1 MAKKK
6 LNLDKK
12 MTSVF
17 DKMAG
22 SHDLDAQLRKESE
35 KLKTELS
42 IDDDKDTPT
51 FKKHNAGNRK
61 PYELSAD
68 GRKRFTTMMTPKL
81 KSRLQAYGNEKGL
94 SVADIIEISSKGF
107 LDERGF

>member
-1 MAKKK
+1 MAKKR

-17 DKMAG
+17 DKMTG
-22 SHDLDAQLRKESE
+22 SQDSGTPINKNVKDNQI
-35 KLKTELS
+35 ELS
-42 IDDDKDTPT
+42 NDTPT

-68 GRKRFTTMMTPKL
+68 GRKRFTTMMTPQL

-94 SVADIIEISSKGF
+94 SVADIIEISTKEFLEDKGF
-107 LDERGF
+107 

>member
-1 MAKKK
+1 
-6 LNLDKK
+6 

-22 SHDLDAQLRKESE
+22 SQNSE
-35 KLKTELS
+35 KQANKEVKETQVKLS
-42 IDDDKDTPT
+42 NDTPT

-68 GRKRFTTMMTPKL
+68 GRKRFTTMMTPQL
-81 KSRLQAYGNEKGL
+81 KSRLQAYGNERGL
-94 SVADIIEISSKGF
+94 SVADIIDIATKEFLEGTGF
-107 LDERGF
+107 

>member
-22 SHDLDAQLRKESE
+22 GQNLDAQLKKEAKNSE
-35 KLKTELS
+35 VDLS
-42 IDDDKDTPT
+42 ADTPT

-68 GRKRFTTMMTPKL
+68 GRKRFTTMMTPRL
-81 KSRLQAYGNEKGL
+81 KSRLQAYGNERGL
-94 SVADIIEISSKGF
+94 SVADIIEISTKEFLEDKGF
-107 LDERGF
+107 

>member
-17 DKMAG
+17 DKMTG
-22 SHDLDAQLRKESE
+22 SQNLESQTKKE
-35 KLKTELS
+35 KHELPN
-42 IDDDKDTPT
+42 ITDDTPT

-81 KSRLQAYGNEKGL
+81 KSRLQTYGNEKGL
-94 SVADIIEISSKGF
+94 SVADIIEIATKEF

>member
-17 DKMAG
+17 DKMTG
-22 SHDLDAQLRKESE
+22 SQSSEPQINKEQQ
-35 KLKTELS
+35 ELS
-42 IDDDKDTPT
+42 VSLSDDTPT

-94 SVADIIEISSKGF
+94 SVADIIEIATKDFLEEKGF
-107 LDERGF
+107 

>member
-1 MAKKK
+1 MAKKR

-22 SHDLDAQLRKESE
+22 SQGSETQARKEVKVTE
-35 KLKTELS
+35 IELS
-42 IDDDKDTPT
+42 NDTPT

-68 GRKRFTTMMTPKL
+68 GRKRFTTMMTPQL
-81 KSRLQAYGNEKGL
+81 KSRLQAYGNERGL
-94 SVADIIEISSKGF
+94 SVADIIEISTKGF
-107 LDERGF
+107 LDEKGF

>member
-1 MAKKK
+1 MAKKR

-22 SHDLDAQLRKESE
+22 SQSSETQAKKEVKE
-35 KLKTELS
+35 TQIELS
-42 IDDDKDTPT
+42 NDTPT

-68 GRKRFTTMMTPKL
+68 GRKRFTTMMTPQL
-81 KSRLQAYGNEKGL
+81 KSRLQAYGNERGL
-94 SVADIIEISSKGF
+94 SVADIIEISTKEFLEDKGF
-107 LDERGF
+107 